1 MESSVNWD
9 EFDDLDH
16 STHLNDGGLMMSQ
29 AVRSSSDEEFN
40 TLSKVSKKAMAY
52 EEINISSKTQDKIF
66 RFKKR
71 TNRKLKHIEK
81 NWYQLQ
87 LEEIK
92 QEMFKY
98 NLKNNNTSQNEII
111 QNQIKD
117 KSNLW
122 NWTWVDLQDPEVF
135 LQEYYGQSDLND
147 NLDSIEE
154 ASGEMMEI
162 SNTNITT
169 EHPSFLPDQSQPT
182 SIIWEGVLKKFDSKT
197 SKYTKRWCVL
207 TDKSFGYFRNKFDTE
222 PIFAIDLRSIH
233 KITPRNDVYL
243 GWAKYKFEISP
254 FYEDPSNESF
264 QGSRQICLQMYE
276 EVDLNDDTIEAHS
289 VSSFMDSEF
298 IQMQSQ
304 QIQSLHYQA
313 KASRRDLHEKSYDI
327 EVALDKNSNYTA
339 AIGSMATPLLKLNKK
354 LTTATRTGIVNRMN
368 DRPLSDN
375 GIEED
380 SNDAN
385 QLGVKHKYIFGWDDK
400 ETYECWMSLINT
412 NII

>member
-117 KSNLW
+117 KSNL
-122 NWTWVDLQDPEVF
+122 
-135 LQEYYGQSDLND
+135 
-147 NLDSIEE
+147 
-154 ASGEMMEI
+154 
-162 SNTNITT
+162 
-169 EHPSFLPDQSQPT
+169 
-182 SIIWEGVLKKFDSKT
+182 
-197 SKYTKRWCVL
+197 
-207 TDKSFGYFRNKFDTE
+207 
-222 PIFAIDLRSIH
+222 
-233 KITPRNDVYL
+233 
-243 GWAKYKFEISP
+243 
-254 FYEDPSNESF
+254 
-264 QGSRQICLQMYE
+264 
-276 EVDLNDDTIEAHS
+276 
-289 VSSFMDSEF
+289 
-298 IQMQSQ
+298 
-304 QIQSLHYQA
+304 
-313 KASRRDLHEKSYDI
+313 
-327 EVALDKNSNYTA
+327 
-339 AIGSMATPLLKLNKK
+339 
-354 LTTATRTGIVNRMN
+354 
-368 DRPLSDN
+368 
-375 GIEED
+375 
-380 SNDAN
+380 
-385 QLGVKHKYIFGWDDK
+385 
-400 ETYECWMSLINT
+400 
-412 NII
+412 